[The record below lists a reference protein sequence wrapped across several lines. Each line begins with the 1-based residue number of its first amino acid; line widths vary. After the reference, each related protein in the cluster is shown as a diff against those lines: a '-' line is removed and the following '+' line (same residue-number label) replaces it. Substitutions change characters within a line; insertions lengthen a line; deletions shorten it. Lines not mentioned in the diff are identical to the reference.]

1 MKRLFFLTGRSGIG
15 KTSILIKVI
24 QILKKEDHI
33 IGGMI
38 TQEYREHGFR
48 IGFKVID
55 VKTDAKG
62 WLAHINQDVGPR
74 IGRYVVNLNDLN
86 NIGVKALLNAAQ
98 ESEIIVVDEIGPM
111 ELKSTSFQ
119 EAIHTVIESEKPII
133 GTIHQR
139 MHGKIVDDIRKR
151 SDVALFEVR
160 LENREKLHFKI
171 VDLIHRYLQNYF
183 SGNPGKGV

>member
-15 KTSILIKVI
+15 KTSVLIKVI

-38 TQEYREHGFR
+38 TQEYREYGSR

-55 VKTDAKG
+55 VRTGVTG
-62 WLAHINQDVGPR
+62 WLAHIDQDIGPR
-74 IGRYVVNLNDLN
+74 IGRYVVDLNDLDK
-86 NIGVKALLNAAQ
+86 IGVKALLNAVH

-119 EAIHTVIESEKPII
+119 ESIHKVIESKKPVVGI
-133 GTIHQR
+133 IHQR
-139 MHGKIVDDIRKR
+139 MQGKLLNDIRKR
-151 SDVALFEVR
+151 SDLVIFEVGF
-160 LENREKLHFKI
+160 ENREKLHFKI
-171 VDLIHRYLQNYF
+171 VDLIHRYLQN
-183 SGNPGKGV
+183 K